1 MNQEKIVQ
9 LKQGLTTAFIN
20 QNTSSNLAYKPQ
32 FVSNNYREGRKVI
45 SSIED
50 ELLSCEEFAIS
61 VAFITMGG
69 ITPLLQTL
77 RELEQRGISGK
88 ILTTDYLMFS
98 DPKAL
103 RILANFKNIQLKM
116 FITDNSKEG
125 FHTKGYIFKKEEM
138 YRIIVGSS
146 NMTLSA
152 LTTNREWNTKIVST
166 EQGEYTQNIVAEFEN
181 LWNAQQS
188 LPFEQF
194 IEAYTSIYIKNK
206 IIQKQKELAKQAE
219 IPSLEVYRLQPNSMQ
234 IGFINNLRKI
244 YETGEDK
251 ALLISATGA
260 HVILMTGR
268 KALICKEFG
277 PVFSIF

>member
-1 MNQEKIVQ
+1 MNREKIVQ

-32 FVSNNYREGRKVI
+32 FVSNNYREGRKDI

-116 FITDNSKEG
+116 FITENSKEG

-188 LPFEQF
+188 LPFEQI
-194 IEAYTSIYIKNK
+194 IEAYTNIYIKNK

-219 IPSLEVYRLQPNSMQ
+219 ITSLEVYRLQPNSMQ
-234 IGFINNLRKI
+234 IGFINNL
-244 YETGEDK
+244 
-251 ALLISATGA
+251 
-260 HVILMTGR
+260 
-268 KALICKEFG
+268 
-277 PVFSIF
+277 